1 MTGSIVQ
8 ERISAGVSLN
18 TSYSFFRWEGFEE
31 KPVQLSH
38 YYQLKESNTRAIMQ
52 NLGVRPIHR
61 AGVTRR
67 KRL

>member
-8 ERISAGVSLN
+8 ERISAGASLN
-18 TSYSFFRWEGFEE
+18 DSYSFFRWEGFEK

-52 NLGVRPIHR
+52 NLGVRPVHR
-61 AGVTRR
+61 AGATTR
-67 KRL
+67 KHL